1 VNLRAARLEQTKDKW
16 NDKIA
21 EYKKVMKIE
30 NSVSLRA
37 TDSIAQEK
45 KMKEEK
51 KQHQKE
57 VYKDIAEKQLA
68 NQIRREEERL
78 NRLEEERRLVKEFMA
93 RENYDANK
101 RINDLKQRE

>member
-1 VNLRAARLEQTKDKW
+1 
-16 NDKIA
+16 
-21 EYKKVMKIE
+21 
-30 NSVSLRA
+30 
-37 TDSIAQEK
+37 
-45 KMKEEK
+45 
-51 KQHQKE
+51 
-57 VYKDIAEKQLA
+57 LA